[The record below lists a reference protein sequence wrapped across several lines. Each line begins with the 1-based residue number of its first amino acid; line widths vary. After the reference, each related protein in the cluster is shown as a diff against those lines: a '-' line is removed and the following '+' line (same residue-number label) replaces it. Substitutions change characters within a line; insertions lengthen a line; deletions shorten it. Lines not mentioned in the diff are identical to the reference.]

1 MNTIILV
8 GPPDRHKR
16 PLCLCKSSDCS
27 WRSTFRWAWALQF
40 FLATSESNSPQCRC
54 NVLTNVMQSTNVVT
68 YAAVEI
74 PSSTS
79 LGNPGGSSSLIEL
92 AISCTICFVSFF
104 EPVAIASTQASSVGV
119 TVRYRRLHRPLRVI
133 NCIHALRKNNN
144 IVTMPTCDALLRHF
158 WKTALTDSIRGCT
171 LLSTFATV
179 YTCLLQ
185 CLGYLLVIFC
195 D

>member
-8 GPPDRHKR
+8 VPLDRHKG

-27 WRSTFRWAWALQF
+27 RRSTFRGAQALQF
-40 FLATSESNSPQCRC
+40 CFAMSESNSPRCRC
-54 NVLTNVMQSTNVVT
+54 NVLTNATRPANVVT
-68 YAAVEI
+68 CAAVEI

-79 LGNPGGSSSLIEL
+79 LGNPGGNSSLIEL

-104 EPVAIASTQASSVGV
+104 EPVARASMQASFVCV
-119 TVRYRRLHRPLRVI
+119 TVRYRTSATASAS
-133 NCIHALRKNNN
+133 NCIHALHKNNN

-158 WKTALTDSIRGCT
+158 CKMSLMDSIHSCT